1 MTMNRRRFSMAAGAA
16 AALGGFG
23 IARAQGDTPLVL
35 GQSAPF
41 SGPAAQLGVQFHQ
54 GAKLFLDQYN
64 AQPGRR
70 NVVIRNM
77 DDGYEPDR
85 CAANT
90 QKLIEEDV
98 FALFGYVG
106 TPTSLAALPL
116 AVKDKMPFVA
126 PLTGAMSLR
135 EPFQKNVF
143 HVRASYNDETAL
155 MVRQLT
161 HLGLKK
167 IAVFHQ
173 NDAYGKAGLDGVV
186 AALAE
191 QQLKP
196 VALATVERNSA
207 DVAQAVKTI
216 VAARPDA
223 VVQVGAYKAC
233 AAFIREARKAGF
245 GGTFF
250 NLSFVGTQALS
261 DELGKDAA
269 GVMVTQ
275 VVPSPYNPANALAR
289 EFTEAVRKAGGGA
302 TANFSSME
310 GYLAARVLTEG
321 LRKVSGKPTRD
332 GLVAGLESLDRQ
344 SFGGFEVSFSGK
356 NHVASKF
363 VELSMLTG
371 DGKVRT

>member
-1 MTMNRRRFSMAAGAA
+1 MSWVS
-16 AALGGFG
+16 
-23 IARAQGDTPLVL
+23 P
-35 GQSAPF
+35 
-41 SGPAAQLGVQFHQ
+41 
-54 GAKLFLDQYN
+54 
-64 AQPGRR
+64 
-70 NVVIRNM
+70 
-77 DDGYEPDR
+77 
-85 CAANT
+85 CAASAFN
-90 QKLIEEDV
+90 QPRPAE
-98 FALFGYVG
+98 
-106 TPTSLAALPL
+106 
-116 AVKDKMPFVA
+116 VA
-126 PLTGAMSLR
+126 P
-135 EPFQKNVF
+135 
-143 HVRASYNDETAL
+143 
-155 MVRQLT
+155 
-161 HLGLKK
+161 
-167 IAVFHQ
+167 
-173 NDAYGKAGLDGVV
+173 
-186 AALAE
+186 
-191 QQLKP
+191 
-196 VALATVERNSA
+196 
-207 DVAQAVKTI
+207 AVKTLL
-216 VAARPDA
+216 AARPDA

-233 AAFIREARKAGF
+233 AAFIREARKAGY
-245 GGTFF
+245 GGTFI

-261 DELGKDAA
+261 DALGKEAA